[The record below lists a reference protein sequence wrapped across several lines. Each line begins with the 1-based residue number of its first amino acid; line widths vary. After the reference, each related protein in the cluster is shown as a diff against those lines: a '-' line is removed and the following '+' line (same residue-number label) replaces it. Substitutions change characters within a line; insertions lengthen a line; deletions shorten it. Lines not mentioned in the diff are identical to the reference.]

1 MYFTTFVRRKL
12 CTPKKKIR
20 LNHYKNLYNR
30 IDCTKSSNKT
40 RKVPKGYI
48 GLYVGEERKRYEVP
62 AKYLSLPAFQELI
75 VQLQA
80 DELEA
85 KFFDSWKAYF
95 SFIFLF
101 FFWREGLSIL
111 FLDLCLHLFSFLFII
126 KPSN

>member
-30 IDCTKSSNKT
+30 IDCTKSTNKT

-62 AKYLSLPAFQELI
+62 VKYLSLPAFQELI
-75 VQLQA
+75 VQSQA
-80 DELEA
+80 DELEPKIQGPIMLACRTEEFDQLLKLA
-85 KFFDSWKAYF
+85 KVSYGMLK
-95 SFIFLF
+95 
-101 FFWREGLSIL
+101 IL
-111 FLDLCLHLFSFLFII
+111 EVCSHACMHVDY
-126 KPSN
+126 